1 MNQSNNRKAIG
12 HMETMDRK
20 TAGHIETADMKT
32 PDHME
37 TGRQLK
43 KWRLILGAEAEKG
56 FPDAGMDRMSEE
68 EMLMDQALS
77 QIYGWGQEG
86 GGSGAG
92 SGMSSPMLTK
102 WLGDLR
108 TLFSPMQ
115 VRVIQNDA
123 VERMGMKQ
131 LLFEPE
137 MLDGLAPDISMASLL
152 LLMKD
157 QIPKRAKD
165 NAREYIRR
173 IVEDINRR
181 LADDVR
187 RCVSAAVNR
196 REHSPIPSASALD
209 YKLTIRRNL
218 KNYDADSKTI
228 YPERFYFFEHAATA
242 KSASRSIILDIDQS
256 GSMGES
262 AIYASVMGCILASI
276 RSVKTHVVAFDTK
289 VTDLTEL
296 CEDPV
301 ELLYGVQLG
310 GGTDIE
316 KSIAY
321 CTELITTP
329 AKTTLFLV
337 TDLAENGNRAGLL
350 RRLSDLK
357 ESGVTIVVLLAISDS
372 GKPIYDHQMAERVAA
387 LDIPCFGCPP
397 EKLPELLECALRH
410 RGLDTIMKNGY

>member
-1 MNQSNNRKAIG
+1 MENTINNTNNGNHAVNG
-12 HMETMDRK
+12 
-20 TAGHIETADMKT
+20 AD
-32 PDHME
+32 E
-37 TGRQLK
+37 QLK
-43 KWRLILGAEAEKG
+43 KWRLILGAEVESG
-56 FPDAGMDRMSEE
+56 FSGGGMASMSEE
-68 EMLMDQALS
+68 ELLMDQALS
-77 QIYGWGQEG
+77 QIYGWGREG
-86 GGSGAG
+86 SAGGTGSAG
-92 SGMSSPMLTK
+92 GGMSSPMLTK

-115 VRVIQNDA
+115 VRVIQSDA

-137 MLDGLAPDISMASLL
+137 MIDSLAPDVSMASLL

-157 QIPKRAKD
+157 QIPKKAKD
-165 NAREYIRR
+165 NAREFIRR

-196 REHSPIPSASALD
+196 REHSPIPSASAMD

-228 YPERFYFFEHAATA
+228 YPEKFYFFEHASTA
-242 KSASRSIILDIDQS
+242 RSASRTIILDIDQS

-276 RSVKTHVVAFDTK
+276 SSVKTHVVAFDTQ

-301 ELLYGVQLG
+301 ELLYGIQLG

-316 KSIAY
+316 KSVAY
-321 CTELITTP
+321 CSGLITAP
-329 AKTTLFLV
+329 AKTTMFLV
-337 TDLAENGNRAGLL
+337 TDLCENGNRAALL
-350 RRLSDLK
+350 QRLADLK
-357 ESGVTIVVLLAISDS
+357 ESGVTVVVLLAISDN
-372 GKPIYDHQMAERVAA
+372 GKPMYDHQMAERIAA

-397 EKLPELLECALRH
+397 EKLPELLECALKH
-410 RGLDTIMKNGY
+410 RGLDAIMH